1 MHIKVDEISNL
12 FDAIQVYNKISEDV
26 DVLCTLDFLESGFIR
41 NNYLSIVGLAIKQ
54 REKYN
59 KKTRV
64 IPPDFKK
71 NRKVYSAM
79 SNIGFLK
86 EFKAEANSLDYHKTM
101 VEYTH
106 IPLNSQSNIE
116 TFYVY
121 FMERFEQHM
130 ENLSPELL
138 KKIIQ
143 KIYEL
148 FSNVFRHSGDDL
160 GLFCSGQ
167 FYPTNK
173 KFNFTIVDGGK
184 TIPSNVNSF
193 LLKRYKEKEN
203 IRDLIRG
210 KKFTPLTGVEAIK
223 WALQKNHST
232 SGEGG
237 LGLSLLEQLI
247 AKSDGKLEI
256 ISKKGYYAITNGK
269 KHTTEL
275 LNESFPGT
283 IISIELNTSG
293 NKYYY
298 LKGESQSKQS

>member
-1 MHIKVDEISNL
+1 MHIKIEEISNL
-12 FDAIQVYNKISEDV
+12 FDAIRVYNKINEDV
-26 DVLCTLDFLESGFIR
+26 DNQCTLDFLEAKFIR
-41 NNYLSIVGLAIKQ
+41 NNYLSIIGLGIRQ
-54 REKYN
+54 RAEFGKN
-59 KKTRV
+59 TKI
-64 IPPDFKK
+64 IPPDFTK

-86 EFKAEANSLDYHKTM
+86 EFKVEANSLDYHKTM
-101 VEYTH
+101 VKYTH
-106 IPLNSQSNIE
+106 IPSAAQNDIE
-116 TFYVY
+116 EFYVY
-121 FMERFEQHM
+121 FMGRFAQHM

-148 FSNVFRHSGDDL
+148 FSNVFRHSGSDL

-184 TIPSNVNSF
+184 TIPSNVNAF
-193 LLKRYKEKEN
+193 LLKKHKEE
-203 IRDLIRG
+203 
-210 KKFTPLTGVEAIK
+210 KKIWGRSEKFIPMSGVEAIK
-223 WALQKNHST
+223 WALQANNST

-247 AKSDGKLEI
+247 AKSDAKLEI

-275 LNESFPGT
+275 LSESFPGT

-293 NKYYY
+293 SKYYY